1 MASEPSKDA
10 ELRVEELRAQIARA
24 NNAYHVLDA
33 PEIPDA
39 DYDRMV
45 RELQRLE
52 EQFPDLRTEDSPT
65 QTVGAPASALFTP
78 VVHAQRMMSLDNAM
92 NLEELE
98 AWGKRLGRAVS
109 EPMRFVCEP
118 KIDGLAMSIRYETGT
133 YVRAATRGD
142 GRVGED
148 VTANV
153 ATIESVPKQLSGKN
167 VPAVLE
173 VRGEVYMPVAAF
185 EELNVRQQ
193 ELGLTRFANPRNAA
207 AGSLRQKDPTT
218 SRSRKLALWS
228 YQLGEIEG
236 GPSFKT
242 HQETLAFLR
251 ECGLPV
257 NDLITAV
264 DSLEAVH
271 KYCEQRLADRHA
283 LAYEIDGVV
292 VKVDNLAQR
301 DELGFTSKAPRWAIA
316 FKFPPEERTTLL
328 RDIHVSIGRTGQATP
343 FAILEPVFV
352 GGSTVGLATLHN
364 QDQVAIKDVRPGDTV
379 IVRKAGDVI
388 PEVVGPVLAQRPKGS
403 RPWEFPKNCTACEQ
417 PLVRRPG
424 ESATFCVNPACP
436 AQQWAGICHFVSRGA
451 MDIEGLGERTVS
463 IFLQEGLL
471 ADAGDVFF
479 LDYDRIRELEGF
491 GDISV
496 DNLRASVDAARDRP
510 LANLLFGLGI
520 KHVGGAVAAA
530 LAKGLGSLD
539 AVANATVDQIEAV
552 DGVGTVIAESV
563 VAWFGEPSNQSLVEK
578 LRQGGV
584 NFEGPPPPDV
594 AQTLAGMSI
603 VVTGTL
609 EGFTREGAEEAILSR
624 GGKSPGSV
632 SKKTTAV
639 VVGEGPG
646 ASKFT
651 KAQELGV
658 PILDEAGFVH
668 LLETGEL
675 PS

>member
-1 MASEPSKDA
+1 MDPSKEA

-24 NNAYHVLDA
+24 NEAYHVLDA

-39 DYDRMV
+39 EYDLMV
-45 RELQRLE
+45 RELQQLE
-52 EQFPDLRTEDSPT
+52 EQFPDLRSEDSPT
-65 QTVGAPASALFTP
+65 QTVGAAPSALFTP
-78 VVHAQRMMSLDNAM
+78 VVHSTRMTSLDNAM

-98 AWGKRLGRAVS
+98 AWGKRMERVIS
-109 EPMRFVCEP
+109 EPMTFVCEP
-118 KIDGLAMSIRYETGT
+118 KIDGVAMSLRFEKGRF
-133 YVRAATRGD
+133 VRAATRGD

-153 ATIESVPKQLSGKN
+153 ATLPSIPKQLAVKN
-167 VPAVLE
+167 PPDVFE
-173 VRGEVYMPVAAF
+173 VRGEVYMPVASF
-185 EELNVRQQ
+185 NELNERQ
-193 ELGLTRFANPRNAA
+193 EAAGATRFANPRNAA
-207 AGSLRQKDPTT
+207 AGSLRQKDPAVTA
-218 SRSRKLALWS
+218 SRKLGFFA
-228 YQLGEIEG
+228 YQIGEIEG
-236 GPSFKT
+236 GPGFKA
-242 HQETLAFLR
+242 HQETLAYVR
-251 ECGLPV
+251 DAGLPV
-257 NDLITAV
+257 NDIIQAV
-264 DSLEAVH
+264 DSLDAVH
-271 KYCEQRLADRHA
+271 DYCAQRLANRHA

-292 VKVDNLAQR
+292 VKIDSLAQR
-301 DELGFTSKAPRWAIA
+301 EELGFTSKAPRWAIA

-388 PEVVGPVLAQRPKGS
+388 PEVVGPVLSQRPKNS
-403 RPWEFPKNCTACEQ
+403 KPWEFPKNCTACEQ

-463 IFLQEGLL
+463 IFLKEGLL

-479 LDYDRIRELEGF
+479 LDYDRIRTLEGF
-491 GDISV
+491 GDLSV
-496 DNLRASVDAARDRP
+496 EKLKASVEEARDRP

-520 KHVGGAVAAA
+520 KHVGGSVAAA

-539 AVANATVDQIEAV
+539 AIAHATVDRIEAL

-563 VAWFGEPSNQSLVEK
+563 VAWFGEPGNQALVEK
-578 LRQGGV
+578 LRKAGV

-609 EGFTREGAEEAILSR
+609 ENFTREAIEDAIVSR
-624 GGKSPGSV
+624 GGKAPGSV

-658 PILDEAGFVH
+658 PILDEAAFVH

-675 PS
+675 A

>member
-1 MASEPSKDA
+1 MPKPPKDVRARAA
-10 ELRVEELRAQIARA
+10 ELHALIVAA
-24 NNAYHVLDA
+24 NKAYHELDQ

-39 DYDRMV
+39 DYDLAI
-45 RELQRLE
+45 RELRELE
-52 EQFPDLRTEDSPT
+52 AQYPDLVTDESPT
-65 QTVGAPASALFTP
+65 QTVGFTPSALFTP
-78 VVHAQRMMSLDNAM
+78 VVHSARMMSLDNAM

-98 AWGKRLGRAVS
+98 AWGKRLERNIS
-109 EPMRFVCEP
+109 EPISFVCEP
-118 KIDGLAMSIRYETGT
+118 KIDGLALSIRYENGE

-153 ATIESVPKQLSGKN
+153 ATVDSIPKRLSGN
-167 VPAVLE
+167 APAVLE
-173 VRGEVYMPVAAF
+173 VRGEVYMPVASF
-185 EELNVRQQ
+185 TVLNQRQE

-207 AGSLRQKDPTT
+207 AGSLRQKDPSITA
-218 SRSRKLALWS
+218 SRKLDFFC
-228 YQLGEIEG
+228 YQLGEVDG
-236 GPSFKT
+236 GPSFKA
-242 HQETLAFLR
+242 HRDTLDYLR
-251 ECGLPV
+251 DLGLPV
-257 NDLITAV
+257 NDAITTV
-264 DSLEAVH
+264 DSLTAVH
-271 KYCEQRLADRHA
+271 AYCEARLESRHA
-283 LAYEIDGVV
+283 LSYEIDGVV
-292 VKVDNLAQR
+292 VKVDSLAQR

-352 GGSTVGLATLHN
+352 GGSTVSLATLHN
-364 QDQVAIKDVRPGDTV
+364 QDQVAIKDVRPGDHV

-388 PEVVGPVLAQRPKGS
+388 PEVVGPVLAMRPKGL
-403 RPWEFPKNCTACEQ
+403 PVWEFPKNCTTCEQ
-417 PLVRRPG
+417 PLVRREG
-424 ESATFCVNPACP
+424 VSATFCVNPACP

-463 IFLQEGLL
+463 QFLQAGLL
-471 ADAGDVFF
+471 ADSGDVFF
-479 LDYDRIRELEGF
+479 LDFDRVRQIEGF

-496 DNLRASVDAARDRP
+496 ENLRTSIEAARDRP

-520 KHVGGAVAAA
+520 KHVGGAVAGA
-530 LAKGLGSLD
+530 LAKGLGTMD
-539 AVANATVDQIEAV
+539 AIASATADEIEAL
-552 DGVGTVIAESV
+552 DGVGRVIAESV
-563 VAWFGEPSNQSLVEK
+563 VTWFAEPSNQTLIEK
-578 LRQGGV
+578 LRQAEV
-584 NFEGPPPPDV
+584 NFAGPAAPDRP
-594 AQTLAGMSI
+594 QTLVGLSI

-609 EGFTREGAEEAILSR
+609 ENFTREQIEEAITSR

-658 PILDEAGFVH
+658 PILDEAGFEH
-668 LLETGEL
+668 LLHTGEL
-675 PS
+675 P

>member
-1 MASEPSKDA
+1 MAKPA
-10 ELRVEELRAQIARA
+10 EETVDRVDELRALIVAA
-24 NNAYHVLDA
+24 NKAYHELDA

-39 DYDRMV
+39 DYDLAV
-45 RELQRLE
+45 RELHELE
-52 EQFPDLRTEDSPT
+52 AKYPEVRTDDSPT
-65 QTVGAPASALFTP
+65 QTVGFTPSSLFTP
-78 VVHAQRMMSLDNAM
+78 VVHRARMMSLDNAM

-98 AWGKRLGRAVS
+98 AWGRRLEKNIS
-109 EPMRFVCEP
+109 EPITFVCEP
-118 KIDGLAMSIRYETGT
+118 KIDGLAMSIRYENGR

-153 ATIESVPKQLSGKN
+153 ATLDSIPKRLMGN
-167 VPAVLE
+167 APAVLE
-173 VRGEVYMPVAAF
+173 VRGEVFMPAASF
-185 EELNVRQQ
+185 TELNARQA
-193 ELGLTRFANPRNAA
+193 ELGATLFANPRNAA
-207 AGSLRQKDPTT
+207 AGSLRQKDPSITA
-218 SRSRKLALWS
+218 SRKLDFFC
-228 YQLGEIEG
+228 YQLGEVEG
-236 GPSFKT
+236 GPSFTT
-242 HQETLAFLR
+242 HQETLDYLR
-251 ECGLPV
+251 EMGLPV
-257 NDLITAV
+257 NDAITAV
-264 DSLEAVH
+264 ASLAAVH
-271 KYCEQRLADRHA
+271 KYCETRLAGRHA

-352 GGSTVGLATLHN
+352 GGSTVSLATLHN
-364 QDQVAIKDVRPGDTV
+364 QDQVAIKDVRPGDHV

-388 PEVVGPVLAQRPKGS
+388 PEVVGPVLSMRPKGL
-403 RPWEFPKNCTACEQ
+403 PAWEFPKNCTTCEQ
-417 PLVRRPG
+417 PLVRREG
-424 ESATFCVNPACP
+424 VSATFCVNPACP

-463 IFLQEGLL
+463 LFLNAGLL

-479 LDYDRIRELEGF
+479 LDYDKVRQIEGF

-496 DNLRASVDAARDRP
+496 QNLRASVDGARDRP

-520 KHVGGAVAAA
+520 KHVGGAVAGA
-530 LAKGLGSLD
+530 LAKGLGHMD
-539 AVANATVDQIEAV
+539 AIAAATADEVAAL
-552 DGVGTVIAESV
+552 DGVGQVIAESV
-563 VAWFGEPSNQSLVEK
+563 VTWFAEPSNHTLIDK
-578 LRQGGV
+578 LRTAGV
-584 NFEGPPPPDV
+584 NFEGPEAPDLP
-594 AQTLAGMSI
+594 QTLAGMSI

-609 EGFTREGAEEAILSR
+609 ERFTRESVEEAIVTR
-624 GGKSPGSV
+624 GGKSPSSV

-658 PILDEAGFVH
+658 PILDEAGFEH
-668 LLETGEL
+668 LLHTGEL
-675 PS
+675 P

>member
-1 MASEPSKDA
+1 MAMDPSKEA

-24 NNAYHVLDA
+24 NTAYHVLDA

-39 DYDRMV
+39 EYDLLV
-45 RELQRLE
+45 RELQQLE

-65 QTVGAPASALFTP
+65 QTIGAPASALFTP
-78 VVHAQRMMSLDNAM
+78 VVHSTRMTSLDNAM

-98 AWGKRLGRAVS
+98 AWGKRLERVIS
-109 EPMRFVCEP
+109 ETMTFVCEP
-118 KIDGLAMSIRYETGT
+118 KIDGVAMSLRFERGRF
-133 YVRAATRGD
+133 VRAATRGD

-153 ATIESVPKQLSGKN
+153 ATLESIPKQLDLKN
-167 VPAVLE
+167 PPDVLE
-173 VRGEVYMPVAAF
+173 VRGEVYMPVASF
-185 EELNVRQQ
+185 TQLNERQ
-193 ELGLTRFANPRNAA
+193 EAAGATRFANPRNAA
-207 AGSLRQKDPTT
+207 AGSLRQKDPAITA
-218 SRSRKLALWS
+218 SRKLGFFA
-228 YQLGEIEG
+228 YQIGEIEG
-236 GPSFKT
+236 GPTFKA
-242 HQETLAFLR
+242 HQETLAFVR
-251 ECGLPV
+251 DAGLPV
-257 NDLITAV
+257 NDAIRAV
-264 DSLEAVH
+264 DSLVAVH
-271 KYCEQRLADRHA
+271 AYCEERLANRHA

-301 DELGFTSKAPRWAIA
+301 EELGFTSKAPRWAIA

-403 RPWEFPKNCTACEQ
+403 KPWTFPKNCTVCEQ

-436 AQQWAGICHFVSRGA
+436 AKQWAGICHFVSRGA

-471 ADAGDVFF
+471 SDSGDVFF
-479 LDYDRIRELEGF
+479 LDYDRICQLEGF

-496 DNLRASVDAARDRP
+496 ENLKASVDAARDRP

-539 AVANATVDQIEAV
+539 AIANATVDQIEAL

-563 VAWFGEPSNQSLVEK
+563 VAWFGDPENQTLIEK
-578 LRQGGV
+578 LRKAGV
-584 NFEGPPPPDV
+584 NFDGPPPPDV
-594 AQTLAGMSI
+594 AQTLTGMSI

-609 EGFTREGAEEAILSR
+609 ENFTREQIEEAIVSR

-651 KAQELGV
+651 KAQELKI
-658 PILDEAGFVH
+658 PILDEQAFVH

-675 PS
+675 PE

>member
-1 MASEPSKDA
+1 MATTEPSQDA
-10 ELRVEELRAQIARA
+10 ADRADALRAQIARA
-24 NNAYHVLDA
+24 NEAYHVLDA

-39 DYDRMV
+39 DYDQMV
-45 RELQRLE
+45 RELAALE
-52 EQFPDLRTEDSPT
+52 EQYPDLRTEDSPT
-65 QTVGAPASALFTP
+65 QTVGAPPSALFTP
-78 VVHAQRMMSLDNAM
+78 VVHAVRMMSLDNAM
-92 NLEELE
+92 NMEELE
-98 AWGKRLGRAVS
+98 AWGKRMERVIS
-109 EPMRFVCEP
+109 EPIAFVCEP
-118 KIDGLAMSIRYETGT
+118 KIDGVAMSLRFEKGKF
-133 YVRAATRGD
+133 VRAATRGD

-153 ATIESVPKQLSGKN
+153 ATLGSIPKQLDLKK
-167 VPAVLE
+167 VPEVLE
-173 VRGEVYMPVAAF
+173 VRGEVYMPVASF
-185 EELNVRQQ
+185 EELNERQ
-193 ELGLTRFANPRNAA
+193 EAAGATRFANPRNAA
-207 AGSLRQKDPTT
+207 AGSLRQKDPSMTA
-218 SRSRKLALWS
+218 SRKLGFFA
-228 YQLGEIEG
+228 YQIGEIEG
-236 GPSFKT
+236 GPGFKA

-251 ECGLPV
+251 EAGLPV
-257 NDLITAV
+257 NDAITAV
-264 DSLEAVH
+264 DSLAAVH
-271 KYCEQRLADRHA
+271 DYCAKRLEARHA
-283 LAYEIDGVV
+283 LPYEIDGVV
-292 VKVDNLAQR
+292 VKVDSLAQR

-343 FAILEPVFV
+343 FALLEPVFV

-388 PEVVGPVLAQRPKGS
+388 PEVVGPVLSMRPKKS
-403 RPWEFPKNCTACEQ
+403 KPWEFPKNCTACEQ
-417 PLVRRPG
+417 PLVRREG

-451 MDIEGLGERTVS
+451 MDIEGFGERTVS
-463 IFLQEGLL
+463 IFLKEGLL

-479 LDYDRIRELEGF
+479 LDYDRIRGLEGF

-496 DNLRASVDAARDRP
+496 DNLRKSVDAARERP

-520 KHVGGAVAAA
+520 KHVGGAGAAA
-530 LAKGLGSLD
+530 LAKGLGSMD
-539 AVANATVDQIEAV
+539 AIARATVDEVAAL
-552 DGVGTVIAESV
+552 DGVGNVIAESV
-563 VAWFGEPSNQSLVEK
+563 VTWFGEPGNQALIEK
-578 LRQGGV
+578 LRKANV
-584 NFEGPPPPDV
+584 NFDGPAAPD
-594 AQTLAGMSI
+594 APQTLTGMSI

-609 EGFTREGAEEAILSR
+609 EGFTREAIEEAILTR

-675 PS
+675 P